1 MEGKGEE
8 GKWEGRQEALG
19 PCLQWPFQDFI
30 NGPKSLLPILILIL
44 PDIFFTNYSLTVQ
57 LHVLISVCYLVFA
70 NYDHKQNFG
79 RQDIFAQK
87 CVKS

>member
-1 MEGKGEE
+1 MQVHVIQFNEQRFSRLTSCILRILLLTGMEGKGEE

-44 PDIFFTNYSLTVQ
+44 PDIFFYKL
-57 LHVLISVCYLVFA
+57 
-70 NYDHKQNFG
+70 
-79 RQDIFAQK
+79 
-87 CVKS
+87 